1 MAKKDLFCGCLLAAA
16 LCLTGSSVQAA
27 SEAGAV
33 MSETAGYKSVEV
45 KNTDSVVPMPES
57 YVENADVFTV
67 AGLKTG
73 QLTGDY
79 RLAKYDV
86 IVLSVLGFPN
96 GLGYTTGS
104 SANEKG
110 EADSVQIGPDG
121 KASLPYVGSV
131 KLAGLTLDEATELI
145 RSKLSR
151 YVKIPEMYLSVKSY
165 GPRKVYVMGEVKSPG
180 IQNMNI
186 DNLNAYAALAS
197 AGGITK
203 YGRSTRV
210 QVIRVVDGTMYYRQL
225 NIKNFIRRHDLTQN
239 VFVQDGDIVYVP
251 KSNAIFWH
259 EDILPYFQAWTYYK
273 AITN

>member
-1 MAKKDLFCGCLLAAA
+1 MARKDLFCSCLLAAV

-45 KNTDSVVPMPES
+45 KNTDNVVPMPEN
-57 YVENADVFTV
+57 YVENEDVFTV

-131 KLAGLTLDEATELI
+131 KLAGLTLDEATDLI

-186 DNLNAYAALAS
+186 D
-197 AGGITK
+197 
-203 YGRSTRV
+203 
-210 QVIRVVDGTMYYRQL
+210 MYYRQL

-251 KSNAIFWH
+251 KSNAIFWQ

-273 AITN
+273 AVTN

>member
-1 MAKKDLFCGCLLAAA
+1 MARKELFCSCLLAAA

-45 KNTDSVVPMPES
+45 KNTETVVPMPDA
-57 YVENADVFTV
+57 YVENADVFTT

-121 KASLPYVGSV
+121 KASLPYIGSM
-131 KLAGLTLDEATELI
+131 KLAGLTLDEATERI
-145 RSKLSR
+145 RNKLSR

-165 GPRKVYVMGEVKSPG
+165 GPRKVYVMGEVASPG
-180 IQNMNI
+180 IKNMGI
-186 DNLNAYAALAS
+186 DNLNAYAAIAA

-203 YGRSTRV
+203 YGRSTKV

-251 KSNAIFWH
+251 KTNAFFWK
-259 EDILPYFQAWTYYK
+259 EDLLPYFQAWTAYK
-273 AITN
+273 AAVN